1 VSEAVSKVL
10 VKRDVVPLANFENI
24 KVVKR
29 AQCVK
34 LVQCRR
40 DVRVFDIC
48 QAADMNDEFRAAVL
62 GREFVAGLFDI
73 SIRESK
79 TLAHLSEA

>member
-1 VSEAVSKVL
+1 VL

-62 GREFVAGLFDI
+62 ACEFVAGLFDI

-79 TLAHLSEA
+79 TLTHLSEA

>member
-1 VSEAVSKVL
+1 VL

-40 DVRVFDIC
+40 DVRVFDIR
-48 QAADMNDEFRAAVL
+48 QAADMNDEFRTPVL
-62 GREFVAGLFDI
+62 ACEFVAGLFDI
-73 SIRESK
+73 SVRESK